1 MLFSFDNLL
10 RLDCEKSL
18 GGLLFIPLIYC
29 TSLQV
34 LVPLLFNMTSNVL
47 LLISVVL
54 NTKRHC
60 KRHYIYNV

>member
-10 RLDCEKSL
+10 RLDCEKSV

-34 LVPLLFNMTSNVL
+34 LAPLLIIVAPNIL
-47 LLISVVL
+47 LMISVIVKHKKEL
-54 NTKRHC
+54 
-60 KRHYIYNV
+60 